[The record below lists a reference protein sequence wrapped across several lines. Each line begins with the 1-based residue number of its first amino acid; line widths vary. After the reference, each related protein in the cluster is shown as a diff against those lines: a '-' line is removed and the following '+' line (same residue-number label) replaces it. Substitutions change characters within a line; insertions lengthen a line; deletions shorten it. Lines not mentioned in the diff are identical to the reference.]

1 MGNCITTI
9 PPKVVVLGASGFVGK
24 ATLSSLVERHGS
36 KLNIY
41 AGVRDPGTF
50 QKIEGVNVVQADMG
64 KPQELTEVL
73 KDFDRVFIV
82 TPGHEDRT
90 KLVLNALDACKNAS
104 VEYALILSIP
114 TVETDTIFGK
124 QCKPIEQAVKKSGL
138 RYSIIRLPLFIDN
151 HFANTQSIKEKA
163 TFSDPR
169 NAYKL
174 HTPVAVSDVGKASAD
189 LLAKPKKHYGKI
201 YTLVMPPFNLIDFSK
216 ALSKAIGK
224 QVLVTTVTYEQAKVA
239 FVKMGF
245 PEWQAKGV
253 MDLYRSIDAGKPG
266 TLYKQR
272 GDIKLIT
279 GEPATTMEEWVA
291 ANSSAFK

>member
-1 MGNCITTI
+1 MTTI
-9 PPKVVVLGASGFVGK
+9 PPKVLVLGASGFVGK
-24 ATLSSLVERHGS
+24 ATLSSLVKRHGN

-50 QKIEGVNVVQADMG
+50 QKMEGVEVVQADMG
-64 KPQELTEVL
+64 KPEELTEVL

-104 VEYALILSIP
+104 IEYALILSIP

-124 QCKPIEQAVKKSGL
+124 QCKPIEQAAKKSGL
-138 RYSIIRLPLFIDN
+138 NGYSIIRLPLFIDN
-151 HFANTQSIKEKA
+151 HFMNVKSIKEKE

-189 LLAKPKKHYGKI
+189 LLAKPRKHYGKT

-216 ALSKAIGK
+216 AISKAVGK
-224 QVLVTTVTYEQAKVA
+224 QVLVTTVTYQQAKEA
-239 FVKMGF
+239 FLEMGF
-245 PEWQAKGV
+245 PEWQTDGILE
-253 MDLYRSIDAGKPG
+253 LYKSIDEGKPG

-279 GEPATTMEEWVA
+279 GEPAMTMEEWVA
-291 ANSSAFK
+291 TNAAAFK